1 MAERG
6 GTAVS
11 RRNLEAMAADIENQ
25 KVDRLYVLHDLQWLT
40 RRCEIRAIARDQC
53 PKNVWE

>member
-53 PKNVWE
+53 PKNV